1 MVLLTYWW
9 GEMYRLLIYDE
20 DIFKLFRNGKSS
32 HLFTF
37 ELVATASELMNRIYD
52 EYQYDLLVIN
62 YDVIEPS
69 FLETFS
75 DMKAKII
82 ISYDKYS
89 IQGLVHAVKIGAVDV
104 LEKPVDLVFLKQIV
118 FKHLSEQHKDIIL
131 LSNGYSFLRTK
142 CLIVNE
148 QGQYVLSN
156 KERLLL
162 EVLSKNINKITS
174 YEEIEA
180 YVWQG
185 DFMSSDS
192 LRTLIKNIRKK
203 LPENSIR
210 TVKGFGYMLEV
221 TETAT
226 VLS

>member
-1 MVLLTYWW
+1 
-9 GEMYRLLIYDE
+9 MYRLLIYDE
-20 DIFKLFRNGKSS
+20 DIFNLLKSGKSS

-37 ELVATASELMNRIYD
+37 DLVATSSELINRIYD
-52 EYQYDLLVIN
+52 EYQYDLLIIN
-62 YDVIEPS
+62 HNIIEPS
-69 FLETFS
+69 YLEMFS
-75 DMKAKII
+75 DVKTKII
-82 ISYDKYS
+82 ISYEKYTV
-89 IQGLVHAVKIGAVDV
+89 QGLVHAVKIGAVDV
-104 LEKPVDLVFLKQIV
+104 LEKPVDLIFLKQVV
-118 FKHLSEQHKDIIL
+118 FKHLSEQHKDTIL
-131 LSNGYSFLRTK
+131 LNNGYSFLRTK

-148 QGQYVLSN
+148 QEQYVLSN

-162 EVLSKNINKITS
+162 EVLSKNLNKITS

-203 LPENSIR
+203 LPEDSIR

-221 TETAT
+221 KEAA
-226 VLS
+226 VV

>member
-1 MVLLTYWW
+1 
-9 GEMYRLLIYDE
+9 MYRLLIYDE
-20 DIFKLFRNGKSS
+20 DIFNLLKSGKSS

-37 ELVATASELMNRIYD
+37 DFVTTPSELINRIYD
-52 EYQYDLLVIN
+52 EFQYDLLIIN
-62 YDVIEPS
+62 HNIIEPS
-69 FLETFS
+69 YLEMFS
-75 DMKAKII
+75 DVKTKII
-82 ISYDKYS
+82 VSYEKYS
-89 IQGLVHAVKIGAVDV
+89 VQGLVHAVKIGAVDV

-118 FKHLSEQHKDIIL
+118 FKHLSEQHKDTII
-131 LSNGYSFLRTK
+131 LSNGYSFLRAK
-142 CLIVNE
+142 CLIVSD
-148 QGQYVLSN
+148 QQQYVISN

-203 LPENSIR
+203 LPEDSIR

-221 TETAT
+221 KEAAA
-226 VLS
+226 V